1 MNLKARS
8 DSVQNKVKIVK
19 TALNLFMEKGIDIP
33 LTEIAKESDVS
44 RMTFYRHFPDREAL
58 VSAVFHYN
66 LDQLDLYAKALHEN
80 KNGFYLLLKKVL
92 IQRVEY
98 HNFLP
103 YINGQEQTLTSSRLF
118 EIFEK
123 PIQLAKNSNL
133 LRDDF
138 CCEKDLLI
146 LISMVGGAVAYVQM
160 SGQSAIERTLE
171 LLMNGIKVV
180 TKE

>member
-44 RMTFYRHFPDREAL
+44 RMTFYRHFP
-58 VSAVFHYN
+58 
-66 LDQLDLYAKALHEN
+66 
-80 KNGFYLLLKKVL
+80 
-92 IQRVEY
+92 
-98 HNFLP
+98 
-103 YINGQEQTLTSSRLF
+103 INRQEQTLTSSRLF

>member
-1 MNLKARS
+1 MGL
-8 DSVQNKVKIVK
+8 SVD
-19 TALNLFMEKGIDIP
+19 AIDHLAKSKYE
-33 LTEIAKESDVS
+33 LTEEW
-44 RMTFYRHFPDREAL
+44 L
-58 VSAVFHYN
+58 
-66 LDQLDLYAKALHEN
+66 
-80 KNGFYLLLKKVL
+80 
-92 IQRVEY
+92 
-98 HNFLP
+98 
-103 YINGQEQTLTSSRLF
+103 NGQEQTLTSSRLF